1 MFYTGPMN
9 INLRE
14 QLRGLAVFAPEVG
27 EALSQ
32 GRAVVAL
39 ESTVIAHG
47 LPHPTN
53 LEVAASMEQIVRE
66 GRAVPA
72 TIAILDGKIHYGLTR
87 EELERVGT
95 AADIS
100 KASLRDLPVLLARET
115 SGATTVSATA
125 HLAALAGIKVFATGG
140 IGGVHRNWESNMDIS
155 ADLPALASTPIVT
168 VCAGAKSVLDLPA
181 TLEWL
186 ETHGVPVLGYRTGTF
201 PAFYTR
207 TTNPPLP
214 VDATVENAQE
224 VADIF
229 KMRQRAGLEGGV
241 LVCQPL
247 PEEYA
252 LDNRE
257 IEQAIEDA
265 LSEARTQ
272 GIKGREV
279 TPFLLGSLARTTE
292 GRSLTANRLLLEHN
306 ARLAAEISR
315 AISPQRYV

>member
-1 MFYTGPMN
+1 MN
-9 INLRE
+9 GNLRE
-14 QLRGLAVFAPEVG
+14 QLRGLVVFAPEVG
-27 EALSQ
+27 EALRQ

-47 LPHPTN
+47 LPRPAN
-53 LEVAASMEQIVRE
+53 LEVAASMERIVRE

-72 TIAILDGKIHYGLTR
+72 TIAILDGRVHYGLSG

-95 AADIS
+95 AGDIH
-100 KASLRDLPVLLARET
+100 KASLRDLPLLLASKA

-140 IGGVHRNWESNMDIS
+140 VGGVHRNWESTLDIS
-155 ADLPALASTPIVT
+155 ADLPALASTPVVT

-207 TTNPPLP
+207 TTNPPLR
-214 VDATVENAQE
+214 VDLSVETAEE
-224 VADIF
+224 VAAIF
-229 KMRQRAGLEGGV
+229 NMRQRLNLVGGV

-247 PEEYA
+247 PEAEA
-252 LDNRE
+252 LDNQE
-257 IEQAIEDA
+257 IEDA
-265 LSEARTQ
+265 IESALRDARSQ

-279 TPFLLGSLARTTE
+279 TPYLLGNLARTTS
-292 GRSLTANRLLLEHN
+292 GRSLTANRLLLENN

-315 AISPQRYV
+315 ALNPQQYV

>member
-1 MFYTGPMN
+1 MN
-9 INLRE
+9 GNLRE
-14 QLRGLAVFAPEVG
+14 QLRGLVVFATEVG
-27 EALSQ
+27 EALRQ

-47 LPHPTN
+47 LPHPAN
-53 LEVAASMEQIVRE
+53 LEVAAGMERIVRE

-72 TIAILDGKIHYGLTR
+72 TIAILDGRVHYGLSG

-95 AADIS
+95 AGDIH
-100 KASLRDLPVLLARET
+100 KASLRDLPLLLASKA

-140 IGGVHRNWESNMDIS
+140 IGGVHRNWESTLDIS
-155 ADLPALASTPIVT
+155 ADLPALASTPVVT

-207 TTNPPLP
+207 TTNPPLR
-214 VDATVENAQE
+214 VDLSVETAEE
-224 VADIF
+224 VAAIF
-229 KMRQRAGLEGGV
+229 NMRQRLNLAGGV

-247 PEEYA
+247 PEAEA
-252 LDNRE
+252 LDNQE
-257 IEQAIEDA
+257 IEDA
-265 LSEARTQ
+265 IEHALRDARSQ

-279 TPFLLGSLARTTE
+279 TPYLLGNLARTTS
-292 GRSLTANRLLLEHN
+292 GRSLTANRLLLENN

-315 AISPQRYV
+315 ALNPQQYV